1 MECMDPALQKREFPK
16 ESAASLQGRGSRP
29 GKALPENHGA
39 NDAANQQG
47 NIVEDKGRYTG
58 VPNMVVLTI
67 CIQTGRGPK
76 VESEAGEPAS
86 PKAAAIPMSRMME
99 PVEKPS
105 L

>member
-67 CIQTGRGPK
+67 CIQTGRRAQGR
-76 VESEAGEPAS
+76 VR
-86 PKAAAIPMSRMME
+86 SRGA
-99 PVEKPS
+99 KRQQYR
-105 L
+105 